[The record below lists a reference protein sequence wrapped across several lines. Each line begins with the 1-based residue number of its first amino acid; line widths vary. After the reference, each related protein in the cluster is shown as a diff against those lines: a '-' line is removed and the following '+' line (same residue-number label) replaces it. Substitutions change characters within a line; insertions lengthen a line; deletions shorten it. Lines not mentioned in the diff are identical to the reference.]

1 MFRFFWKFVL
11 NLALSG
17 FAATVITGV
26 AVALLQGV
34 NLFGT
39 RMHGTPL
46 TVAAVIIFFLAFC
59 ATAVPMMSHL
69 MKNVE
74 LPSRPRRKNKDDGG
88 DQESDDSK
96 VSFEELS
103 RAPRRTLAGAEDEE
117 RINSETKEM
126 AAFRNAAA
134 QDAEAARTAENAKQA
149 GDDDQKTPEHV
160 APAEP
165 VNEPPRLAAYIVRLS
180 GFLEKSIAQMGP
192 ERAAFS
198 KFEKF
203 GICLFIAGAS
213 EGVAETNGLDEKACD
228 RLIELGLKGFGYKPA
243 DAKRFSETYQDYLVQ
258 SAGYMRMFQT
268 GRNAVKTFQAD
279 STTGLTELQGALAH
293 WKKPKEESE
302 EKSRMV
308 TVLFTDIAGSTA
320 MTQELGDEG
329 AQHVV
334 RGHNKIVRDA
344 LNHWAGREVKHTGDG
359 IMAAF
364 DTTSNGVEAAM
375 QMQRECVTF
384 RELNPDLPLRLKIG
398 INTGE
403 PISEDNDLFG
413 STVQMSARIVDK
425 AKADQIFVSEAV
437 RGICAGKS
445 FTFENK
451 GPFPMKG
458 FDEDPVLH
466 EVVWQTPPK
475 AEAE

>member
-17 FAATVITGV
+17 FAATVITGI

-39 RMHGTPL
+39 RMHGSPL
-46 TVAAVIIFFLAFC
+46 TVAAVIIFVLAFC

-74 LPSRPRRKNKDDGG
+74 LPSRPRRQKKSEDEEPETDG
-88 DQESDDSK
+88 SK

-103 RAPRRTLAGAEDEE
+103 RTPRRTLAGAEDEA
-117 RINSETKEM
+117 RIGSETEEM
-126 AAFRNAAA
+126 AKFRDAASA
-134 QDAEAARTAENAKQA
+134 DAEAANAAEKAKEASGGDPA
-149 GDDDQKTPEHV
+149 GADKPDVTE
-160 APAEP
+160 PA
-165 VNEPPRLAAYIVRLS
+165 NDPPRLAEHIVRLA
-180 GFLEKSIAQMGP
+180 GFMEKSIAQMGQP
-192 ERAAFS
+192 RPTFS

-203 GICLFIAGAS
+203 GICLFIAGAA
-213 EGVAETNGLDEKACD
+213 EGTAETNGLDEKSCD

-268 GRNAVKTFQAD
+268 GRNAVKSFQAD
-279 STTGLTELQGALAH
+279 SAAGIGELQGALAH
-293 WKKPKEESE
+293 WKKPKEETE

-344 LNHWAGREVKHTGDG
+344 LSQWAGREVKHTGDG

-364 DTTSNGVEAAM
+364 DTTSNSVEAAI

-384 RELNPDLPLRLKIG
+384 RELNPNLPLRLKIG
-398 INTGE
+398 INAGE

-445 FTFENK
+445 FTFENR
-451 GPFPMKG
+451 GAYPMKG
-458 FDEDPVLH
+458 FEEDPILH
-466 EVVWQTPPK
+466 EVVWQTPP
-475 AEAE
+475 EADAK